1 MAEMRRK
8 IHLHISTFSIFPYL
22 SFVTYIDLVRRML
35 QNMLMRNKQLPL
47 ADQPIHIRIKL
58 SALWVAVMFCY
69 IYGDYFEL
77 YVPQKLDG
85 LLSGKNMLDSPG
97 KLLIATILLTLPAL
111 LIFLSLLLKPS
122 IVKWLNIAVG
132 LFFTIFTLLVGLSSL
147 SAWRMFYV
155 FLSLLES
162 VLTLVIVI
170 VALGWNRKI
179 IDNR

>member
-1 MAEMRRK
+1 M
-8 IHLHISTFSIFPYL
+8 ST
-22 SFVTYIDLVRRML
+22 
-35 QNMLMRNKQLPL
+35 KKLPL

-111 LIFLSLLLKPS
+111 LIFLSLFLKPA

-147 SAWRMFYV
+147 SEWRMFYV

-162 VLTLVIVI
+162 VLTFVIVI
-170 VALGWNRKI
+170 LALRWQRGEIKK
-179 IDNR
+179 

>member
-1 MAEMRRK
+1 M
-8 IHLHISTFSIFPYL
+8 ST
-22 SFVTYIDLVRRML
+22 
-35 QNMLMRNKQLPL
+35 KKLPL

-77 YVPQKLDG
+77 YVPQKVEG
-85 LLSGKNMLDSPG
+85 LLNGKNMLDSPV
-97 KLLIATILLTLPAL
+97 KLLTATILLTLPAL
-111 LIFLSLLLKPS
+111 LIFLTVM
-122 IVKWLNIAVG
+122 VKATVVRWLNIAIG
-132 LFFTIFTLLVGLSSL
+132 LFFTVFTLLVGLSSL

-170 VALGWNRKI
+170 VALGWKRREEKLKNE
-179 IDNR
+179 